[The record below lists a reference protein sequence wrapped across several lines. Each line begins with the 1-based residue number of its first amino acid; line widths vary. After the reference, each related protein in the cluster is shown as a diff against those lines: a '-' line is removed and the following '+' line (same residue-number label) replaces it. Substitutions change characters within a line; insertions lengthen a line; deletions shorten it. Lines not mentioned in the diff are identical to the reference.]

1 MPTPEK
7 KKDMKKKYRHTA
19 FQKRWWA
26 CFIAMAEI
34 GGYYANGLHKMIRET
49 LDSAGVTINELEY
62 VMNHESISDA
72 ELKEILKSYLET
84 LKEK

>member
-1 MPTPEK
+1 MQTPKK
-7 KKDMKKKYRHTA
+7 KKDMKKYRHTA
-19 FQKRWWA
+19 FQKGWWA
-26 CFIAMAEI
+26 CFIAMAEV
-34 GGYYANGLHKMIRET
+34 GGYYANGLDKMIRET

-62 VMNHESISDA
+62 VMSHESISDA